1 LSTVGTATG
10 LPRARLLSAEGR
22 HLADVEIAITARHR
36 ARGLL
41 GRSGLPPGQAMW
53 LAPARSIHT
62 IGMQFPIDVVY
73 LDRDSRVVAIRERVA
88 PFRLTWG
95 GWRSRG
101 VLEFA
106 AGEVQRLNI
115 TGGQQLLMQPVHG

>member
-1 LSTVGTATG
+1 
-10 LPRARLLSAEGR
+10 
-22 HLADVEIAITARHR
+22 
-36 ARGLL
+36 
-41 GRSGLPPGQAMW
+41 MW

-73 LDRDSRVVAIRERVA
+73 LDRDSRVVAIRERVV

-115 TGGQQLLMQPVHG
+115 TGGQQLLMQPERG